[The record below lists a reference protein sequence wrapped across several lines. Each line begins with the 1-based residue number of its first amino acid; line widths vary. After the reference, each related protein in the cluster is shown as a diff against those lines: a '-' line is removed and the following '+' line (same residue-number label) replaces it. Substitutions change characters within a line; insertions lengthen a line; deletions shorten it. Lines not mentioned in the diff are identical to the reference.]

1 MKYKKSIGVFVI
13 LVFFMT
19 MIIPIK
25 SRAATFEEVNDPSM
39 FLKQEGNSTC
49 TLASATMML
58 RRTALMSG
66 NSEWNNITENMV
78 RGTAW
83 INGEGLKKSFS
94 YNGIAVAHNYLPT
107 GNANI
112 PQLISLLDQHPEGI
126 VLYYWSGSK
135 QHAVLLTDYTDGI
148 FYCSDPYGNSPVGR
162 IPLDQALYVRATN
175 ARAYWYVSY
184 PDVTLSPSLDH
195 SVDIGTDFYAYIINT
210 PAWKPLTNDSYNVSI
225 REGTGS
231 ANQVWK
237 FDRDGDGAYKIT
249 NCQDGNVLDVHN
261 FGSADG
267 TNVAVAASNDSSAQR
282 WYIYGESGAYYLKAK
297 CSDLVLDIAGGSAE
311 NGSNVQMWTKND
323 TPAQNFQIWKL
334 NRPDASTIHCA
345 SGTNYTPT
353 SIWWTETNNTT
364 SYNVKIWK
372 DFVGNGEPYKCIF
385 GLRDKS
391 CTIELPEGNYEAY
404 VDSCNSF
411 SFTQSQNTIKF
422 NVQNGVP
429 LDIGNDFY
437 AAVLINK
444 NWLNLTNV
452 NGNVQLEAGDSV
464 LSARQTWHFLRQ
476 GDGTYHILNCLDG
489 KALDVYNFIDEEGTN
504 VQVCDF
510 NGSDAQRWYIYGRGS
525 GEYYIQPK
533 FANKVLDV
541 CGGNNNPG
549 DNIQIWT
556 SNYTDAQKFAVYE
569 LNVAQS
575 IRLNSKEE
583 RLKIGDSCQL
593 IASLMPE
600 DAVDKKLTWS
610 SNDPEIAEVDE
621 NGCVKAVEAGK
632 ATITAASI
640 TGQKAEC
647 EIVVETIAIKGD
659 LNNNGRVDIMDAR
672 KAKRAAMKETNL
684 TDNELTAADLNRD
697 GKVDIMEARKIK
709 RAAMKEIIL

>member
-1 MKYKKSIGVFVI
+1 MKKVISVFWLVLIVLSIPSI
-13 LVFFMT
+13 
-19 MIIPIK
+19 
-25 SRAATFEEVNDPSM
+25 EVNAMGRSEFDKKLES
-39 FLKQEGNSTC
+39 FKSEYGYYDGAHYSENGFQNSWQCHGYAKQ
-49 TLASATMML
+49 
-58 RRTALMSG
+58 
-66 NSEWNNITENMV
+66 
-78 RGTAW
+78 
-83 INGEGLKKSFS
+83 
-94 YNGIAVAHNYLPT
+94 
-107 GNANI
+107 
-112 PQLISLLDQHPEGI
+112 
-126 VLYYWSGSK
+126 
-135 QHAVLLTDYTDGI
+135 LTDYVFGCNYGFLTNVTKGWEIHYDINRVAPGDLVRYKNDKHSIFVTNIIEDNIYFTDAN
-148 FYCSDPYGNSPVGR
+148 SDGNNTIKWNKHLKKDDVWGLTFIAHYNANPVDESQMEVP
-162 IPLDQALYVRATN
+162 IDL
-175 ARAYWYVSY
+175 
-184 PDVTLSPSLDH
+184 
-195 SVDIGTDFYAYIINT
+195 GTDFYAYIINT

-225 REGTGS
+225 REGTGA

-261 FGSADG
+261 FGTADG
-267 TNVAVAASNDSSAQR
+267 TNVSVAASNDSSAQR

-297 CSDLVLDIAGGSAE
+297 CSDLVLDIAGGSTG
-311 NGSNVQMWTKND
+311 NGSNVQMWTRND

-345 SGTNYTPT
+345 PGTHYTPT

-391 CTIELPEGNYEAY
+391 CTVELPEGNYEAY
-404 VDSCNSF
+404 VDACNSF

-452 NGNVQLEAGDSV
+452 DGNVQLEAGDSG

-489 KALDVYNFIDEEGTN
+489 KALDVYNFIDKEGTN

-510 NGSDAQRWYIYGRGS
+510 NGSDAQKWYIYGRSS

-569 LNVAQS
+569 LNVAQNIHLDS
-575 IRLNSKEE
+575 KEKRLN
-583 RLKIGDSCQL
+583 IGESYQL
-593 IASLMPE
+593 IASLEPE
-600 DAVDKKLTWS
+600 DAVDKNLIWS
-610 SNDPEIAEVDE
+610 SDHPETAEVDE
-621 NGCVKAVEAGK
+621 NGCVKATGAGK
-632 ATITAASI
+632 AIITAVTIT
-640 TGQKAEC
+640 GEKAQC
-647 EIVVETIAIKGD
+647 EIVVEKTTVKGD
-659 LNNNGRVDIMDAR
+659 LNNDGRVDIMDAR
-672 KAKRAAMKETNL
+672 KAKRAAMKEISL
-684 TDNELTAADLNRD
+684 TENELAAADINED

-709 RAAMKEIIL
+709 RAAMKEITL

>member
-1 MKYKKSIGVFVI
+1 MYGLKESIKRLILIFNIVIFLLLCNLLTTPTKSFAQGTADDIVNVAQQEIGYKAGYNNWTKYGEWYVKQNAPWCAMFVSWCAEQAGISEDVIVKHASCGVGVNWFKKQGRWEDRSNYVPKKGD
-13 LVFFMT
+13 
-19 MIIPIK
+19 IIYFGDHDHVGIVE
-25 SRAATFEEVNDPSM
+25 SVENNRVNTI
-39 FLKQEGNSTC
+39 EGN
-49 TLASATMML
+49 AD
-58 RRTALMSG
+58 
-66 NSEWNNITENMV
+66 NMV
-78 RGTAW
+78 KR
-83 INGEGLKKSFS
+83 KSYALS
-94 YNGIAVAHNYLPT
+94 STYIMGYGIP
-107 GNANI
+107 
-112 PQLISLLDQHPEGI
+112 
-126 VLYYWSGSK
+126 
-135 QHAVLLTDYTDGI
+135 DYMSTEAS
-148 FYCSDPYGNSPVGR
+148 F
-162 IPLDQALYVRATN
+162 
-175 ARAYWYVSY
+175 
-184 PDVTLSPSLDH
+184 
-195 SVDIGTDFYAYIINT
+195 VDLGTDFYAYIINT

-225 REGTGS
+225 REETGS

-261 FGSADG
+261 FGTADG
-267 TNVAVAASNDSSAQR
+267 TNVSVAASNDSSAQR
-282 WYIYGESGAYYLKAK
+282 WYIYGESGAYYMKAK
-297 CSDLVLDIAGGSAE
+297 CSDLVLDIAGGSTG

-345 SGTNYTPT
+345 PGTHYTPT

-391 CTIELPEGNYEAY
+391 CTVELPEGNYEAY
-404 VDSCNSF
+404 VDACNSF

-452 NGNVQLEAGDSV
+452 DGNVQLEAGDSG

-476 GDGTYHILNCLDG
+476 SDGTYHILNCLDC
-489 KALDVYNFIDEEGTN
+489 KALDVYNFIDKEGTN

-510 NGSDAQRWYIYGRGS
+510 NGSDAQKWYIYGRSS

-569 LNVAQS
+569 INVAQNIHLDS
-575 IRLNSKEE
+575 KEKRLN
-583 RLKIGDSCQL
+583 IGESYQL
-593 IASLMPE
+593 IASLTPE
-600 DAVDKKLTWS
+600 DAVDKNLTWS
-610 SNDPEIAEVDE
+610 SDHPETAEVDE
-621 NGCVKAVEAGK
+621 NGCVKAIGAGK
-632 ATITAASI
+632 AIITAVTIT
-640 TGQKAEC
+640 GEKAQC
-647 EIVVETIAIKGD
+647 EIVVEKTTVKGD
-659 LNNNGRVDIMDAR
+659 LNNDGRVDIMDAR
-672 KAKRAAMKETNL
+672 KAKRAAMKEISL
-684 TDNELTAADLNRD
+684 TENELAAADINED

-709 RAAMKEIIL
+709 RAAMKEIVL

>member
-1 MKYKKSIGVFVI
+1 MKYKKSIGVFLI
-13 LVFFMT
+13 LVFFIA

-25 SRAATFEEVNDPSM
+25 GRAATFEEVNDPSV

-66 NSEWNNITENMV
+66 SSEWNNITENTV

-94 YNGIAVAHNYLPT
+94 YNGMGVAHNYLPT

-112 PQLISLLDQHPEGI
+112 SQLISLLDQHPEGI

-148 FYCSDPYGNSPVGR
+148 FYCADPYGKSPVGR

-184 PDVTLSPSLDH
+184 PDVTLSPSFDH
-195 SVDIGTDFYAYIINT
+195 GVDIGTDFYAYIINT
-210 PAWKPLTNDSYNVSI
+210 PAWRHLTNDGFNVSI
-225 REGTGS
+225 RDETGYPDVTLSPSFDHGVDIGTDFYAYIINTPAWRHLTNDGFNVSIRDETGS

-237 FDRDGDGAYKIT
+237 FDRDGDGAYKITNCQDGNVLDVHNFGSADGTNVAVAASNDSSAQRWYIYRDGDGAYKIT

-297 CSDLVLDIAGGSAE
+297 CSDLVLDIAGGSTE
-311 NGSNVQMWTKND
+311 NGANVQMWTKND

-345 SGTNYTPT
+345 PGTNFTPT
-353 SIWWTETNNTT
+353 SIWWIETSNTQT
-364 SYNVKIWK
+364 YNVKIWK
-372 DFVGNGEPYKCIF
+372 EFVGNGEAYKCVW
-385 GLRDKS
+385 GVNENS
-391 CTIELPEGNYEAY
+391 CSLELPEGNYEAY
-404 VDSCNSF
+404 VDSCNAF
-411 SFTQSQNTIKF
+411 SCTRSQNTIKF
-422 NVQNGVP
+422 TVQNGIP

-437 AAVLINK
+437 AAILVNK

-452 NGNVQLEAGDSV
+452 ENNVQLEQGDGV
-464 LSARQTWHFLRQ
+464 PSARQVWHFIRQ
-476 GDGTYHILNCLDG
+476 NDGTYCIFSCLDG
-489 KALDVYNFIDEEGTN
+489 KALDVDRGLPDDGTN
-504 VQVCDF
+504 VQVYEY
-510 NGSDAQRWYIYGRGS
+510 NRTDAQKWYVYGRGS
-525 GEYYIQPK
+525 GGYYIQPK
-533 FANKVLDV
+533 YVYKVLDV

-549 DNIQIWT
+549 
-556 SNYTDAQKFAVYE
+556 
-569 LNVAQS
+569 
-575 IRLNSKEE
+575 
-583 RLKIGDSCQL
+583 
-593 IASLMPE
+593 P
-600 DAVDKKLTWS
+600 
-610 SNDPEIAEVDE
+610 
-621 NGCVKAVEAGK
+621 
-632 ATITAASI
+632 
-640 TGQKAEC
+640 
-647 EIVVETIAIKGD
+647 
-659 LNNNGRVDIMDAR
+659 GR
-672 KAKRAAMKETNL
+672 
-684 TDNELTAADLNRD
+684 
-697 GKVDIMEARKIK
+697 
-709 RAAMKEIIL
+709 